1 MSQTSFSFEYVLS
14 VGLALGSALLINRN
28 APGVSP
34 LLGFV
39 LIPMVVAY
47 ASLFIMNAFFPKLN
61 SLGQQYGGM
70 FEDQAM
76 ATLDSMNYIQML
88 PPFLFVM
95 ILFFVLLFMGK
106 LG

>member
-1 MSQTSFSFEYVLS
+1 MAQTSFSFEYVLS

-28 APGVSP
+28 SPGVSP

-39 LIPMVVAY
+39 LIPIVVAY
-47 ASLFIMNAFFPKLN
+47 TSLFVMNSFFPKLN
-61 SLGQQYGGM
+61 SLGQQYGGL
-70 FEDQAM
+70 FEDKALS
-76 ATLDSMNYIQML
+76 TLDSMNYIQML

-95 ILFFVLLFMGK
+95 VLFFILLFMGK